1 MRVPVHAK
9 VATSNM
15 STDGNIIDRSLARF
29 GVDGRQFRALTKA
42 LLWMD
47 LRSQHYAAATATK
60 PTYAVS
66 PVFWVIGQCLA
77 ISAIMSLALWL
88 RVNLYMYVWLAI
100 STSMVVLASAVLVEF
115 NEIVFNPDDLP
126 IIGPRPVTPQTY
138 TAARFFNLMIYIIAL
153 SVALHLF
160 PAIVGAGADDA
171 GPWYFP
177 AYITAAITAS
187 LTTVC
192 LVVLGLAAA
201 GRSES
206 MEQWKAVFAWTQ
218 IVIFGICAYGGQ
230 LMFRK
235 DTHAVEVWMAF
246 PPDWVHYLP
255 SAWLAKFVD
264 MSCDQP
270 TFGLIGTGAMMLAMT
285 FAICVAT
292 VWRLSVLYK
301 DMQPLPVTV
310 RERPMPDHMVGT
322 LKRPGIGFAAQTR
335 EQRIGFWLC
344 SRALWQNAS
353 LRMRCLY
360 PLNISLAIVFVGF
373 LSGQF
378 SNPLTETELSNV
390 LLPILSVYLT
400 ASAVPVMVLNL
411 TFAEGCEAGWVLK
424 TAPVEDVS
432 GIAVG
437 GARAI
442 QLWVVTPLCVLMGVA
457 MFAHWHDPLSA
468 LVHAGLTWCASWAA
482 AMAALWFVVPDLP
495 LSQPA
500 SKGSSLGPAV
510 IPLAGFSCA
519 ASMLAGLHYLFGRDL
534 PFWFGA
540 FAGFIV
546 LSVICRAGARQR
558 FNRIMAGVAH
568 D

>member
-1 MRVPVHAK
+1 MTAER
-9 VATSNM
+9 
-15 STDGNIIDRSLARF
+15 NIVDRTLERF
-29 GVDGRQFRALTKA
+29 GVNGRQFRALTKA

-88 RVNLYMYVWLAI
+88 RVNLYMYVWLAM
-100 STSMVVLASAVLVEF
+100 STSMIVLASAVLVEF
-115 NEIVFNPDDLP
+115 NEIVFNPNDLA

-138 TAARFFNLMIYIIAL
+138 TAARFFNLLVYVVAL

-160 PAIVGAGADDA
+160 PAIVGAGCDDA
-171 GPWYFP
+171 GPWYIP
-177 AYITAAITAS
+177 AYLTAAITGS

-192 LVVLGLAAA
+192 LVVLGLSAA

-206 MEQWKAVFAWTQ
+206 MEQWKAIFAWTQ
-218 IVIFGICAYGGQ
+218 IVLFGICAYGGQ

-246 PPDWVHYLP
+246 PPDWVHWLP

-264 MSCDQP
+264 LSCAEP
-270 TFGLIGTGAMMLAMT
+270 TPALVGAGALMLCMT
-285 FAICVAT
+285 MVICVTT
-292 VWRLSVLYK
+292 VWRLSVLYR

-310 RERPMPDHMVGT
+310 RERPMLEHQIGT
-322 LKRPGIGFAAQTR
+322 LMRPGMAVAARTR
-335 EQRIGFWLC
+335 EERVGFWLC

-360 PLNISLAIVFVGF
+360 PLNISLAIIFVGF

-378 SNPLTETELSNV
+378 SNPWQESDLSQV

-400 ASAVPVMVLNL
+400 AGAVPIMVLNL
-411 TFAEGCEAGWVLK
+411 TFTEGSDASWVLR
-424 TAPVEDVS
+424 TAPLADLS
-432 GIAVG
+432 GVAVG

-442 QLWVVTPLCVLMGVA
+442 QLWVVTPLCALMGLA
-457 MFAHWHDPLSA
+457 MFLHWHDPLAA
-468 LVHAGLTWCASWAA
+468 LAHAGLTWSASWLAS
-482 AMAALWFVVPDLP
+482 MAALCFVVPDLP

-500 SKGSSLGPAV
+500 SKGSSLGPAA

-519 ASMLAGLHYLFGRDL
+519 ASMLAGLHFLYGREVVFWAAAFGL
-534 PFWFGA
+534 IF
-540 FAGFIV
+540 V
-546 LSVICRAGARQR
+546 LTVVCRAVARQR
-558 FNRIMAGVAH
+558 FMKLSAGGAE
-568 D
+568 